1 MKKFRLLSWWPV
13 ILGATTTVGLLAFA
27 FGPSHKRAVAN
38 SEAAARASEEL
49 QAKVATLKQ
58 VPARKQQLD
67 SLVQMLGAF
76 RASLFRVNQ
85 VDLAMRALEG
95 RARAAGLQCWILNP
109 SVPTLVALE
118 AARDSIA
125 ALNLALLPVGF
136 ECLGDFLAVG
146 RFLASEERLPQFCQW
161 ERLTVTPGPGA
172 HQVRAHAEVQLFLLP
187 AEFPEGGAS

>member
-1 MKKFRLLSWWPV
+1 MKKVRLWSWWPV
-13 ILGATTTVGLLAFA
+13 SLGTATAVGLLAFA

-38 SEAAARASEEL
+38 SEAVVQASEEL
-49 QAKVATLKQ
+49 QAKLATLKQ
-58 VPARKQQLD
+58 MPARKQQLD

-76 RASLFRVNQ
+76 RASLFRINQ

-125 ALNLALLPVGF
+125 ALNLALLPVEF

-146 RFLASEERLPQFCQW
+146 HFLASEERLPQFCKW
-161 ERLTVTPGPGA
+161 ERLTVTPGPRTP
-172 HQVRAHAEVQLFLLP
+172 QVRAHAEVQLFLLP
-187 AEFPEGGAS
+187 SEFPEGGAS